1 MATTHLHEENNLV
14 NILFPIT
21 TYVILDVSRNDP
33 EFVISWAS
41 VFVTVMLDILL
52 WSLVLIF
59 IIFALILFSPFL
71 IINYVCWKVIKKNK

>member
-1 MATTHLHEENNLV
+1 MATNTFTRREQPCEYF
-14 NILFPIT
+14 FPIT